1 MESSWVKTM
10 ELITMC
16 MGGAIVV
23 LGAGYFSGSA
33 TIPPA
38 LVTGISIAGF
48 CLTLSDSI
56 IKMDI
61 GHKKFI
67 KSESTQIKLVVIM
80 HFIAVSGIILFPNF
94 SIIKYIG
101 KDNLDFIS
109 TFASVT
115 ALGFVIWANGYNNRK
130 EVINDVAK
138 QSQSLKDNQ
147 DNIEELKREF
157 PKVKKDLQETQ
168 VQLLQSQK
176 EVKKLQLLLDES
188 QENLKQ
194 LK

>member
-1 MESSWVKTM
+1 MESNWVKTI

-23 LGAGYFSGSA
+23 LGIGYFIGTA
-33 TIPPA
+33 TISPA

-67 KSESTQIKLVVIM
+67 KSESTQILLVGIM
-80 HFIAVSGIILFPNF
+80 HFIAVSGIILFPNSAF
-94 SIIKYIG
+94 IKYIG
-101 KDNLDFIS
+101 KENLDFIS

-130 EVINDVAK
+130 EVINEVIK
-138 QSQSLKDNQ
+138 QNQLLIDNQ
-147 DNIEELKREF
+147 DNIKELKRDF
-157 PKVKKDLQETQ
+157 PKVKKELKQTK

-176 EVKKLQLLLDES
+176 EVEKLQQLLDES